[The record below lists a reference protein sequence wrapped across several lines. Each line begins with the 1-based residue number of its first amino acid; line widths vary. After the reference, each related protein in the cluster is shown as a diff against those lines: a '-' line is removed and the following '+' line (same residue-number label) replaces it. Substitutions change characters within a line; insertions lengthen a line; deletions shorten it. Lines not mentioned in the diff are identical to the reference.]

1 MIPRK
6 YATIGLAVILMVM
19 MFAFY
24 SDSDNLDPEYTG
36 IVSDI
41 REGSNGFTF
50 QLNTV
55 DDSFR
60 CYSSSCPEHLG
71 YYGVIGSFSD
81 DDTIFFVSTLIPL
94 DRR

>member
-1 MIPRK
+1 MIPKK
-6 YATIGLAVILMVM
+6 YATIGLAVILLFM

-41 REGSNGFTF
+41 KKGSNGFTF

-55 DDSFR
+55 DESFR

>member
-41 REGSNGFTF
+41 KKGSNGFTF
-50 QLNTV
+50 RLNTV
-55 DDSFR
+55 DESFR